1 MDEQNNIQ
9 NSVEE
14 PQKTAVAPQKTA
26 VAPQKTAVA
35 PQKTAVAP
43 QKTAVAPQKTAVAP
57 QKTAVAPGMGAPQK
71 TAVAPGMSSQ
81 PTAAPQPA
89 DEKEITVGGKTYQV
103 EKLISSGTEGDV
115 FIVTDG
121 HRRYAL
127 KRCHPWSVFQRVVL
141 LPPTSEATPKPSWLL
156 LSRQLWPSTR
166 CIK

>member
-1 MDEQNNIQ
+1 MEEQNKTQ
-9 NSVEE
+9 NPIEE

-71 TAVAPGMSSQ
+71 TAVAPGMGAPQS
-81 PTAAPQPA
+81 AAPQPA

-121 HRRYAL
+121 HSRYAL
-127 KRCHPWSVFQRVVL
+127 KRCHPGFQTNMAVMPALQKLNGSPRTSTWPCR
-141 LPPTSEATPKPSWLL
+141 LPRHP
-156 LSRQLWPSTR
+156 
-166 CIK
+166 